1 MLSLAQRLPDS
12 SLLLWA
18 YRGLGEVLYWL
29 GEFPAAKTS
38 GESGLARYDPRQ
50 RRGQTFIYGED
61 PAMALLPF
69 YGMSLCV
76 LGYPDRA
83 LQAVRQAQA
92 LAREQAHAN
101 SMAFATISGLTLGG
115 RE

>member
-1 MLSLAQRLPDS
+1 
-12 SLLLWA
+12 
-18 YRGLGEVLYWL
+18 
-29 GEFPAAKTS
+29 
-38 GESGLARYDPRQ
+38 
-50 RRGQTFIYGED
+50 
-61 PAMALLPF
+61 
-69 YGMSLCV
+69 MSLCV